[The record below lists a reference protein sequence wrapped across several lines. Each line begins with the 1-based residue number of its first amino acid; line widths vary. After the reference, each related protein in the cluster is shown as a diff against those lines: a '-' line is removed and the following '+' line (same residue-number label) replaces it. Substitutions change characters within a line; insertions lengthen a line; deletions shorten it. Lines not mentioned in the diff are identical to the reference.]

1 MFPISIASKLKNF
14 FNSSLVLLIQFFHV
28 HVEMTVIVIFNFLLF
43 DYINICVYVSCFLSV
58 TQNCSMSFSKSYHIS
73 HPCPYLTTE
82 FEICLGSRQMQR
94 LLPRHIYIFLYL
106 PQQKKKCWG
115 NWMMMMM
122 FSTQITNLISW
133 RRPFTVLSTYFCV
146 LFSYFCCSLI
156 LVSKKWD
163 IERRLTQG

>member
-1 MFPISIASKLKNF
+1 M
-14 FNSSLVLLIQFFHV
+14 SLVFWVSPRIA
-28 HVEMTVIVIFNFLLF
+28 
-43 DYINICVYVSCFLSV
+43 VYLFLSPTISNILV
-58 TQNCSMSFSKSYHIS
+58 HILQQSSKFASAVGKCRGFCRGIS
-73 HPCPYLTTE
+73 TFFC
-82 FEICLGSRQMQR
+82 ICLSK
-94 LLPRHIYIFLYL
+94 
-106 PQQKKKCWG
+106 KKKCWG

-163 IERRLTQG
+163 IERRLTQGYRICSWANK